1 MQTET
6 RTDRN
11 VYSSPEP
18 MDFTE
23 ILEDILR
30 CLKRYW
36 IQLLLVLVAAA
47 AVTVAYLNASYK
59 PVYSAKVTYAVNKT
73 GMTENDAALA
83 KRLSSSVAKIYG
95 TYEFQD
101 ELFDSIQEKSLDPG
115 KCWISTQYTE
125 GANLFTVTVSSNDFR
140 DVDPVLEAFQQVYPR
155 WADKSNGSVELET
168 VDRVQASQIP
178 DNPYSMIDCAV
189 KGLLVGLVL
198 VAALTFLYAQT
209 LHTVR
214 KEKDMKK
221 VTSKGC
227 IALIPDTKMKKRTNE
242 NKSHLLISN
251 KRIDWSFKQSM
262 LSAQSRLDQI
272 MSRQEQKVLLVT
284 STLPQEGKSLMS
296 VNLALAAV
304 QNGKKTVIIDGDL
317 RNPSVGRVFGFEGK
331 TLGLSDFFD
340 RKADP
345 DEIITRSGELA
356 VIGGGTRTGGVS
368 GIISDEMM
376 EDLMG
381 YLRRVYDFIVIDTP
395 PSGLFSDAAILEK
408 YADTCLYVVR
418 QDMATLHEI
427 QEGIAPFIIENKLAG
442 YLINRSS
449 SSISSY
455 GKYGK
460 YGYSKYGHYG
470 KYKRYIKTTETSM
483 NTEDTL

>member
-18 MDFTE
+18 MDLTE

-73 GMTENDAALA
+73 DVTESDAILA
-83 KRLSSSVAKIYG
+83 KRLSSSVEKIYG
-95 TYEFQD
+95 TYEFQE
-101 ELFDSIQEKSLDPG
+101 ELFGSIQEESLDPG

-140 DVDPVLEAFQQVYPR
+140 NVDPVLEAFQQVYPG

-198 VAALTFLYAQT
+198 VAALTFLYSQT

-272 MSRQEQKVLLVT
+272 MARKEQKVVLIT

-317 RNPSVGRVFGFEGK
+317 RNPSVGRAFGFEGK

-340 RKADP
+340 GKAEP

-356 VIGGGTRTGGVS
+356 VIGGGTRTGGIS

-395 PSGLFSDAAILEK
+395 PSGLFSDASILGR

-427 QEGIAPFIIENKLAG
+427 QEGIDPFIMEDKLAG

>member
-1 MQTET
+1 MQTEI

-36 IQLLLVLVAAA
+36 IQLLLVLVTAA

-140 DVDPVLEAFQQVYPR
+140 NVDPVLEAFQQVYPR

-198 VAALTFLYAQT
+198 VAALTFLYSQT

-221 VTSKGC
+221 ITSKGC

>member
-1 MQTET
+1 MQTEI

-36 IQLLLVLVAAA
+36 IQLLLVLVTAA

-140 DVDPVLEAFQQVYPR
+140 NVDPVLEAFQQVYPR

>member
-95 TYEFQD
+95 SYEFQD

-140 DVDPVLEAFQQVYPR
+140 NVDPVLEAFQQVYPR

>member
-140 DVDPVLEAFQQVYPR
+140 NVDPVLEAFQQVYPR

-189 KGLLVGLVL
+189 KGPLVGLVL

>member
-95 TYEFQD
+95 SYEFQD

-140 DVDPVLEAFQQVYPR
+140 NVDPVLEAFQQVYPR

-189 KGLLVGLVL
+189 KGLLVGFVL

>member
-1 MQTET
+1 MQTEI

-140 DVDPVLEAFQQVYPR
+140 NVDPVLEAFQQVYPR

-168 VDRVQASQIP
+168 VDRVQAFQIP

-189 KGLLVGLVL
+189 KGMLVGLVL

>member
-1 MQTET
+1 MQTEI

-140 DVDPVLEAFQQVYPR
+140 NVDPVLEAFQQVYPR

-262 LSAQSRLDQI
+262 LSAQSRIDQI
-272 MSRQEQKVLLVT
+272 MTRQEQKVLLVT

-317 RNPSVGRVFGFEGK
+317 RNPSVVRVFGFEGK
-331 TLGLSDFFD
+331 KAGLSDFFD
-340 RKADP
+340 GKAEP

>member
-1 MQTET
+1 MQTKI

-140 DVDPVLEAFQQVYPR
+140 NVDPVLEAFQQVYPR

>member
-1 MQTET
+1 MQTEI

-140 DVDPVLEAFQQVYPR
+140 NVDPVLEAFQQVYPR

>member
-1 MQTET
+1 MQTEI

-36 IQLLLVLVAAA
+36 IQLLLVLVTAA

-140 DVDPVLEAFQQVYPR
+140 NVDPVLEAFQQVYPL

-198 VAALTFLYAQT
+198 VAALTFLYSQT

-221 VTSKGC
+221 ITSKGC

-418 QDMATLHEI
+418 QDMAALHEI

>member
-1 MQTET
+1 MQTEI

-140 DVDPVLEAFQQVYPR
+140 NVDPVLEAFQQVYPR

-262 LSAQSRLDQI
+262 LSAQSRLDQM

>member
-140 DVDPVLEAFQQVYPR
+140 NVDPVLEAFQQVYPR

-331 TLGLSDFFD
+331 KAGLSDFFD
-340 RKADP
+340 GKAEP

-356 VIGGGTRTGGVS
+356 VIGGGTRSGGVS
-368 GIISDEMM
+368 GIIADGMM

-395 PSGLFSDAAILEK
+395 PSGLFSDAAILGK

-427 QEGIAPFIIENKLAG
+427 QEGIGPFIMEDKLAG

-449 SSISSY
+449 TSISSY

-470 KYKRYIKTTETSM
+470 KYKRYIKTTEASM

>member
-18 MDFTE
+18 MDLTE

-73 GMTENDAALA
+73 GVTESDAIFA
-83 KRLSSSVAKIYG
+83 KRLSSSVEKIYG
-95 TYEFQD
+95 TYEFQE
-101 ELFDSIQEKSLDPG
+101 ELFGSIQEESLDPG

-140 DVDPVLEAFQQVYPR
+140 NVDPVLESFQQVYPG

-198 VAALTFLYAQT
+198 VAALTFLYSQT

-272 MSRQEQKVLLVT
+272 MARKEQKVVLIT

-340 RKADP
+340 GKAEP

-356 VIGGGTRTGGVS
+356 VIGGGTRTGGIS

-395 PSGLFSDAAILEK
+395 PSGLFSDASILGR

-427 QEGIAPFIIENKLAG
+427 QEGIDPFIMEDKLAG

>member
-1 MQTET
+1 MQTEI

-140 DVDPVLEAFQQVYPR
+140 NVDPVLEAFQQVYPR

-178 DNPYSMIDCAV
+178 DNPYSMVDCAV

>member
-140 DVDPVLEAFQQVYPR
+140 NVDPVLEAFQQVYPR

-262 LSAQSRLDQI
+262 LSAQSRLDQM

>member
-140 DVDPVLEAFQQVYPR
+140 NVDPVLEAFQQVYPR

-427 QEGIAPFIIENKLAG
+427 QEGITPFIIENKLAG

>member
-18 MDFTE
+18 MDLTE

-73 GMTENDAALA
+73 GVTESDAILA
-83 KRLSSSVAKIYG
+83 KRLSSSVEKIYE
-95 TYEFQD
+95 TYEFQE
-101 ELFDSIQEKSLDPG
+101 ELFGSIQEESLDPG

-140 DVDPVLEAFQQVYPR
+140 NVDPVLEAFQQVYPG

-198 VAALTFLYAQT
+198 VAALTFLYSQT

-272 MSRQEQKVLLVT
+272 MARKEQKVVLIT

-340 RKADP
+340 GKAEP

-356 VIGGGTRTGGVS
+356 VIGGGTRTGGIS

-395 PSGLFSDAAILEK
+395 PSGLFSDASILGR

-427 QEGIAPFIIENKLAG
+427 QEGIDPFIMEDKLAG

>member
-59 PVYSAKVTYAVNKT
+59 PVYSAKVTYAVNKS
-73 GMTENDAALA
+73 GVTESDAALA
-83 KRLSSSVAKIYG
+83 RRLSSSVAKIYG

-140 DVDPVLEAFQQVYPR
+140 NVDPVLEAFQQVYPR

>member
-59 PVYSAKVTYAVNKT
+59 PVYSAKVTYAVNKS
-73 GMTENDAALA
+73 GVTESDAALA
-83 KRLSSSVAKIYG
+83 RRLSSSVAKIYG

-140 DVDPVLEAFQQVYPR
+140 NVDPVLEAFQQVYPR

-449 SSISSY
+449 ASISSY

>member
-95 TYEFQD
+95 SYEFQD

-140 DVDPVLEAFQQVYPR
+140 NVDPVLEAFQQVYPR

-470 KYKRYIKTTETSM
+470 KYKRYIKTTGTSM

>member
-18 MDFTE
+18 MDLTE

-73 GMTENDAALA
+73 GVTESDAILA
-83 KRLSSSVAKIYG
+83 KRLSSSVEKIYE
-95 TYEFQD
+95 TYEFQE
-101 ELFDSIQEKSLDPG
+101 ELFGSIQEESLDPG

-140 DVDPVLEAFQQVYPR
+140 NVDPVLEAFQQVYPG

-198 VAALTFLYAQT
+198 VAALTFLYSQT

-272 MSRQEQKVLLVT
+272 MARKEQKVVLIT

-340 RKADP
+340 GKAEP

-356 VIGGGTRTGGVS
+356 VIGGGTRTGGIS

-395 PSGLFSDAAILEK
+395 PSGLFSDASILGR

-427 QEGIAPFIIENKLAG
+427 QEGIDPFIMEDKLAG

-470 KYKRYIKTTETSM
+470 KYKRYIKTTETSL

>member
-11 VYSSPEP
+11 VYSPEP

-73 GMTENDAALA
+73 GVTESDAALA
-83 KRLSSSVAKIYG
+83 RRLSSSVAKIYE

-101 ELFDSIQEKSLDPG
+101 ELSEKNQEKNLNPES
-115 KCWISTQYTE
+115 CRISTQYTE
-125 GANLFTVTVSSNDFR
+125 GANFFTVAVSSNDFR
-140 DVDPVLEAFQQVYPR
+140 NVDPVLEAFRQVYPG

-168 VDRVQASQIP
+168 VDMVQASQIP
-178 DNPYSMIDCAV
+178 DNPYSMVDCAV

-221 VTSKGC
+221 ITSKGC

-251 KRIDWSFKQSM
+251 KRIDWGFKQSM
-262 LSAQSRLDQI
+262 LSAQSRIDQI
-272 MSRQEQKVLLVT
+272 MTRQEQKVLLVT
-284 STLPQEGKSLMS
+284 STLPQEGKSLIS

-317 RNPSVGRVFGFEGK
+317 RNPSVGRIFGFEGK
-331 TLGLSDFFD
+331 KAGLSDFFD
-340 RKADP
+340 GKAEP
-345 DEIITRSGELA
+345 DEIITGSGELA
-356 VIGGGTRTGGVS
+356 VIGGGTRAGGVS
-368 GIISDEMM
+368 GIISDGMM

-395 PSGLFSDAAILEK
+395 PSGLFSDAAILGK

-427 QEGIAPFIIENKLAG
+427 QEGIGPFIMEDRLAG

-449 SSISSY
+449 SGISSY

-470 KYKRYIKTTETSM
+470 KYKRYIKTTEASM

>member
-140 DVDPVLEAFQQVYPR
+140 NVDPVLEAFQQVYPR

-449 SSISSY
+449 ASISSY

>member
-140 DVDPVLEAFQQVYPR
+140 NVDPVLEAFQQVYPR

>member
-140 DVDPVLEAFQQVYPR
+140 NVDPVLEAFQQVYPR

-168 VDRVQASQIP
+168 VDRVQAFQIP

-189 KGLLVGLVL
+189 KGMLVGLVL

>member
-125 GANLFTVTVSSNDFR
+125 GANLFTVTVSSNEFR
-140 DVDPVLEAFQQVYPR
+140 NVDPVLEAFQQVYPR

-449 SSISSY
+449 ASISSY

>member
-95 TYEFQD
+95 TFEFQD

-140 DVDPVLEAFQQVYPR
+140 NVDPVLEAFQQVYPR

-449 SSISSY
+449 ASISSY

>member
-140 DVDPVLEAFQQVYPR
+140 NVDPVLEAFQQVYPR

-470 KYKRYIKTTETSM
+470 KYKRYIKTMETSM